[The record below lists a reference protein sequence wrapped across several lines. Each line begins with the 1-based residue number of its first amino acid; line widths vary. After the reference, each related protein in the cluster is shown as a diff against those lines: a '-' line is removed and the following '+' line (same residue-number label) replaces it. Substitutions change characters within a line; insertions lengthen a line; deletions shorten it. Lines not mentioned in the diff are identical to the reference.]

1 MKATVFVL
9 LVSVGLSAQELSY
22 RWIDVDGI
30 KIFYREA
37 GRRDRPA
44 ILFLHG
50 TPTSSL
56 MYQDMIQRLAG
67 DFYCI
72 APDYPA
78 HGYSDTP
85 DPASYPYTFENITR
99 TIDSFTVRLDLDR
112 FALFIQDYRS
122 PIGFRLAVKHP
133 EKITAWIVQ
142 NGNAYL
148 EGFPLAQNPDGVL
161 WTYWK
166 TKNPEYEK
174 KWTATY
180 RGVKSPTADTWK
192 YGEGVNPDRRMVDWA
207 VMQKPGTADIFLN
220 LWYDYRTNVESYPVW
235 QSYLRKF
242 QPPMLIVWGEKD
254 RFFIADGARA
264 YLKDVPKAELHLL
277 SGGHWAATEDNVS
290 EIATLIRQFFEK
302 HGIR

>member
-9 LVSVGLSAQELSY
+9 LVSVGLSAQE
-22 RWIDVDGI
+22 
-30 KIFYREA
+30 
-37 GRRDRPA
+37 
-44 ILFLHG
+44 
-50 TPTSSL
+50 
-56 MYQDMIQRLAG
+56 MIQRLAG

-85 DPASYPYTFENITR
+85 DPASYPYTFENTR

-112 FALFIQDYRS
+112 FALFIQDYGS
-122 PIGFRLAVKHP
+122 PIGFRLAVTS

-148 EGFPLAQNPDGVL
+148 EGFPLAQNPDGEL

-290 EIATLIRQFFEK
+290 EIATLIRQFF
-302 HGIR
+302 